1 MYRAVWLWGSSTW
14 RKLLT
19 QREGDGDVT
28 VDASTRSGSDDG

>member
-19 QREGDGDVT
+19 QRDGDAA
-28 VDASTRSGSDDG
+28 VDGSTTTRSGSDDG